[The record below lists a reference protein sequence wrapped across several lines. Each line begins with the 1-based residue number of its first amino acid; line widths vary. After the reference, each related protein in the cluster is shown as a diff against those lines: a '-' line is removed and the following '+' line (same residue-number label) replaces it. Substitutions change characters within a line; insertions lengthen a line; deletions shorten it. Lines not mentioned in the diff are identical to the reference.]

1 MEAFVMTEFW
11 KQCEGQIVNGE
22 FRLLRVLESGDN
34 GAIFLAEKS
43 GEKDS
48 KFAVKLLRE
57 ASIDADLQL
66 ARWKMVAE
74 ITHPLLLKVFSF
86 GRCQISEQAM
96 LFVVMEYAE
105 ESLSEILPQR
115 ALSSTEVSEMAG
127 PIIEALVFL
136 HGKGLVHGHLKPANI
151 LAAGDHLKLSSD
163 GICRAGDQLFGSKQ
177 SLYVAPEAVNGTA
190 AASNDVWALG
200 VTLTEALTQSLP
212 VWKSSGHEDPRLPKP
227 LPPPFDVIV
236 PRCLSYDPQRRWK
249 LSEVAKRLS
258 GNANSEP
265 SKDSAEKDVAL
276 EKPAPTKSFAAV
288 RYATIS
294 VLVVLAVALIGYGV
308 VHHGETSSVTNISQ
322 AHPADLEENGPQA
335 MQPAPSPAP
344 VAVPVE
350 NKVVSAGGEQDIV
363 QKILPTVPASA
374 RRTIHGRVHVG
385 VKVKVDA
392 SGNVQQA
399 SLDPAGPSQYFAR
412 LALEASRNW
421 KFVPADAPSENSSRQ
436 WQLHYL
442 FGRKDTT
449 VSIKQLH

>member
-1 MEAFVMTEFW
+1 MTEFW

-22 FRLLRVLESGDN
+22 FRLLRILEPGES
-34 GAIFLAEKS
+34 GAIFLAEKN

-48 KFAVKLLRE
+48 KFAVKLFRE
-57 ASIDADLQL
+57 ASTDADLQL
-66 ARWKMVAE
+66 ARWKMAAE

-86 GRCQISEQAM
+86 GRCQISGQAM

-115 ALSSTEVSEMAG
+115 SLTSAETSEMAG
-127 PIIEALVFL
+127 PIIEALMFL

-227 LPPPFDVIV
+227 LPAPFDVIV

-249 LSEVAKRLS
+249 LSEVAKQLNGS
-258 GNANSEP
+258 ANPHPAKEVIPENEP
-265 SKDSAEKDVAL
+265 L
-276 EKPAPTKSFAAV
+276 QKPFAAV
-288 RYATIS
+288 RYTTIFA
-294 VLVVLAVALIGYGV
+294 LVTLAAVLIGYGV
-308 VHHGETSSVTNISQ
+308 VHHDEANSAGKVSQ

-335 MQPAPSPAP
+335 MQSSPPPAP
-344 VAVPVE
+344 VRSVAVATE
-350 NKVVSAGGEQDIV
+350 NKTVPAAGQQDIV

-374 RRTIHGRVHVG
+374 RRTIHGRVHVS

-399 SLDPAGPSQYFAR
+399 SLDSPGPSQYFAR

-421 KFVPADAPSENSSRQ
+421 KFAPSDAQSENLSRQ

>member
-1 MEAFVMTEFW
+1 MTEFW

-22 FRLLRVLESGDN
+22 FRLLRALESGDS
-34 GAIFLAEKS
+34 GAIFLAEKN

-57 ASIDADLQL
+57 ASTDADLQL
-66 ARWKMVAE
+66 ARWKMAAE

-86 GRCQISEQAM
+86 GRCQISGQAM

-115 ALSSTEVSEMAG
+115 ALTSAETSEMAG
-127 PIIEALVFL
+127 PIVEALMFL

-212 VWKSSGHEDPRLPKP
+212 AWKSSGHEDPRLPKP
-227 LPPPFDVIV
+227 LPAPFDVIV

-249 LSEVAKRLS
+249 LSDVAKQLN
-258 GNANSEP
+258 GNANPQP
-265 SKDSAEKDVAL
+265 SKDSEKKDVDP
-276 EKPAPTKSFAAV
+276 EKTGIPKRFAAT
-288 RYATIS
+288 RYATIFG
-294 VLVVLAVALIGYGV
+294 LVVLAVVLIGYGV
-308 VHHGETSSVTNISQ
+308 VHHGEKNSVTNISQ
-322 AHPADLEENGPQA
+322 AHPADLEENGPQP
-335 MQPAPSPAP
+335 MQSSPPPAPA
-344 VAVPVE
+344 AVPAE
-350 NKVVSAGGEQDIV
+350 NKAVSTGGEQDVV

-399 SLDPAGPSQYFAR
+399 SLDSAGPSQYFAR

-421 KFVPADAPSENSSRQ
+421 KFAAADAQSENPSRQ